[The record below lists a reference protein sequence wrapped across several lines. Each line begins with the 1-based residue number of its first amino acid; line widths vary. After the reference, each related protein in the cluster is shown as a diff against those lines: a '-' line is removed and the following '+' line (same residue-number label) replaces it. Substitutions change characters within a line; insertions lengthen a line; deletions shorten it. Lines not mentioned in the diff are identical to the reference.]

1 MSVGRGREE
10 GGQRLSPPSFPPLTR
25 RDRDILYIRSI
36 YSLSVPRT
44 NSNFPDFVPQR
55 DILEDFRLCPSKGQQ
70 TFFEFVHCLIR
81 TFFRLCPCP
90 YCPSFMPTS
99 PPSIQNPPCSC
110 RCLRTVFSL
119 VPILSAKSLTVTG

>member
-1 MSVGRGREE
+1 MSVGRGRED

-55 DILEDFRLCPSKGQQ
+55 DILENFRLCPCQGQQ
-70 TFFEFVHCLIR
+70 TFFDFV
-81 TFFRLCPCP
+81 
-90 YCPSFMPTS
+90 
-99 PPSIQNPPCSC
+99 
-110 RCLRTVFSL
+110 L
-119 VPILSAKSLTVTG
+119 VPIVISYSEFNGTVSSSCPFKKSINLPKFTRYLLPTRIKTILFCRHSLRIKS